1 MNRRRRQQG
10 FIQHT
15 IFDQETLKL
24 SPLDD
29 SYLDTKNETF
39 RDALGVTKNGRE
51 GDSAFVLYL
60 LSSD

>member
-1 MNRRRRQQG
+1 MNWRQIQQA

-15 IFDQETLKL
+15 IFDQKILKL
-24 SPLDD
+24 SPLND

-39 RDALGVTKNGRE
+39 CDALGVTKNGRE

>member
-1 MNRRRRQQG
+1 MTRRRRAG
-10 FIQHT
+10 QHT
-15 IFDQETLKL
+15 IFDQETLY
-24 SPLDD
+24 PLDD

-39 RDALGVTKNGRE
+39 REALGFAKDGRE